1 MEGALSLEGI
11 FIKMRNE
18 EGTTTM
24 RSTLFNKTNIIFWK
38 VRIRYYLQS
47 LGENVWGIIEGCLQ
61 YAFSIPTDE
70 AEKNNYDTNAKVFN
84 ALFRRL
90 AES

>member
-11 FIKMRNE
+11 FIKTRNQ
-18 EGTTTM
+18 EGKTSI
-24 RSTLFNKTNIIFWK
+24 RSPLFNETNLIFWK

-61 YAFSIPTDE
+61 YAFSIPTNE

-84 ALFRRL
+84 ALFGRL